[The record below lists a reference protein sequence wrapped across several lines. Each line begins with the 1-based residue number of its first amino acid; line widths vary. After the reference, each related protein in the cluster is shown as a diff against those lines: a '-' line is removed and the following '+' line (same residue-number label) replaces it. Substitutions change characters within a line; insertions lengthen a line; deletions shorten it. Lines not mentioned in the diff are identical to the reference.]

1 MSFLLASIKCP
12 KCGTTAMV
20 LLDEAKKT
28 QSQLFDCPQCEY
40 SDRLHVSS
48 LQDNEIQKEA

>member
-1 MSFLLASIKCP
+1 MSFLLASIECP

-40 SDRLHVSS
+40 SDRMHVSFM
-48 LQDNEIQKEA
+48 QDNEIQKEA